1 MPELYI
7 SNLPHLNL
15 FLIHN
20 IVYIFYNI
28 LKTNLCRFQIP

>member
-1 MPELYI
+1 MLELYI

-28 LKTNLCRFQIP
+28 LDTNDCLLQIP